1 VAAVAVA
8 HQLANKVASTRQAV
22 RVAVQQRRLLAQ
34 TARPTQVAAVAVV
47 IALMAQKAQAAQVL
61 SASGMQILLI

>member
-1 VAAVAVA
+1 VAAVL
-8 HQLANKVASTRQAV
+8 QLANKVAFTRQAV
-22 RVAVQQRRLLAQ
+22 QAVVQQRRLLAQ
-34 TARPTQVAAVAVV
+34 TARPTQAAVVAVV